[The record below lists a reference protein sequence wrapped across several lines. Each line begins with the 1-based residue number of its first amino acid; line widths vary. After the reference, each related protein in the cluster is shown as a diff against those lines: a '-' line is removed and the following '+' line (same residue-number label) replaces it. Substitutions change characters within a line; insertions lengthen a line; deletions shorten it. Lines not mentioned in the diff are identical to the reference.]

1 MSILIVTVVRSGSS
15 RLLEAISKAH
25 GKVGILEPTTPG
37 YIAEFDPSKDIVK
50 IAVQTLTTSDT
61 IELIGKF
68 DKTILLDRK
77 DKLAQ
82 AISYLNLKI
91 HMNGNYDSKYVS
103 KDFTQDQIDEYLSR
117 LEDTRKQLTEI
128 SKVTSIP
135 IVYLEDLIQFKDIG
149 VEYDKSFFVKQLKLR
164 QEKEQLI

>member
-15 RLLEAISKAH
+15 RLLEAVSKAH

-37 YIAEFDPSKDIVK
+37 YIADFDPSKDIVK

-61 IELIGKF
+61 LELIKKF
-68 DKTILLDRK
+68 DKTILLDRR

-82 AISYLNLKI
+82 AISYLNLHT
-91 HMNGNYDSKYVS
+91 HMKGKHNSKYVS
-103 KDFTQDQIDEYLSR
+103 KEFAQEEIDSALQR
-117 LEDTRKQLTEI
+117 LEDTRKQLTDI
-128 SKVTSIP
+128 SKATSIP
-135 IVYLEDLIQFKDIG
+135 IIYLEDLTQFKDIG
-149 VEYDKSFFVKQLKLR
+149 VEYDKSFFVKELKLR

>member
-15 RLLEAISKAH
+15 RLLEAVSKAH

-37 YIAEFDPSKDIVK
+37 YIADFDPSKDIVK

-61 IELIGKF
+61 LELITKF
-68 DKTILLDRK
+68 DETILLDRR

-82 AISYLNLKI
+82 AISYLNLHT
-91 HMNGNYDSKYVS
+91 HMKGKHNSKYVS
-103 KDFTQDQIDEYLSR
+103 KEFTQEEIDSALQR
-117 LEDTRKQLTEI
+117 LEETRQQLIEI

-149 VEYDKSFFVKQLKLR
+149 VEYDKSFFTKELKLR

>member
-1 MSILIVTVVRSGSS
+1 MSILIIAVVRSGSS
-15 RLLEAISKAH
+15 RLLQAVSHAYGRE
-25 GKVGILEPTTPG
+25 GIFEPTSPK
-37 YIAEFDPSKDIVK
+37 YIADFDPSKDIVK